1 MKTLLVQLLILVIF
15 VITVYLV
22 MKVAGFIGGKE
33 IRLPF
38 LQNRKKIFNPNKTV
52 IVNDWMITEL
62 DEAGYSTS
70 HASEINFKKNEFSI
84 GKKKGNDFVIDN
96 KTVSGKH
103 AVITDTPDGLLLRDA
118 SSTNGVK
125 HNGKPIKSILL
136 KDEMI
141 LQFGTVYCKFSNCEE
156 DNLLDYIPEDTKI
169 EIEDTCE
176 KEEFVQRKL

>member
-118 SSTNGVK
+118 ASTNGVK
-125 HNGKPIKSILL
+125 HNGKLVKSILL
-136 KDEMI
+136 KDGMI
-141 LQFGTVYCKFSNCEE
+141 LQFGAVYCKFSNSEE
-156 DNLLDYIPEDTKI
+156 ENIMDYIPEDTKI